1 MSDATIPPGDVRA
14 LPVATLHRW
23 LTGALPSL
31 VSGASTITVEQFPAG
46 FSNLTYRVDVDNGG
60 GAHSLVLRRPPHGVA
75 GGVAHDMVREYG
87 ILEALQGTGVP
98 VPAPLACCADP
109 AVVGAPFYVME
120 LVEGRIVR
128 GAPPPDW
135 ARDEQGLTA
144 RMRQL
149 SHAFATT
156 LAALHAVPVH
166 GALASLGRPQGYVAR
181 QVEGWTRRWIAARTH
196 DVPAMDRLATWL
208 AAHQP
213 ASERVALL
221 HNDFKI
227 DNLVLDDDGT
237 TVRAILDWEMATIG
251 DPLLDLGTSLAYWV
265 EAGDPPLFA
274 ALGLGVTALPG
285 SLTRRELIEAYG
297 QAVGEPVMNA
307 RFALCFGRFKVAVIA
322 QQIFARYRQGHTTD
336 QRFAMLGDVVPALA
350 TLAAQEL
357 EGTGRGR

>member
-1 MSDATIPPGDVRA
+1 VSEAAIPPCDDRA
-14 LPVATLHRW
+14 LPVASLHRW

-46 FSNLTYRVDVDNGG
+46 FSNLTYRVDVDHGRRTD
-60 GAHSLVLRRPPHGVA
+60 SLVLRRPPPGVA

-98 VPAPLACCADP
+98 VPTPRACCADP
-109 AVVGAPFYVME
+109 AVIGAPFYVME

-128 GAPPPDW
+128 GSPPRAW
-135 ARDEQGLTA
+135 ARDAEGLA
-144 RMRQL
+144 VRMRQL

-156 LAALHAVPVH
+156 LAALHAVPVQ

-181 QVEGWTRRWIAARTH
+181 QVDGWSRRWTAARTH
-196 DVPAMDRLATWL
+196 DVPAMDRLASWL

-213 ASERVALL
+213 VTGRVALL

-227 DNLVLDDDGT
+227 DNLVLDEEGT

-297 QAVGEPVMNA
+297 QAVGEPEVNA

-322 QQIFARYRQGHTTD
+322 QQIYARYRQGHTTD
-336 QRFAMLGDVVPALA
+336 QRFALLGDVVQALA
-350 TLAAQEL
+350 TLAEQEL
-357 EGTGRGR
+357 EGS